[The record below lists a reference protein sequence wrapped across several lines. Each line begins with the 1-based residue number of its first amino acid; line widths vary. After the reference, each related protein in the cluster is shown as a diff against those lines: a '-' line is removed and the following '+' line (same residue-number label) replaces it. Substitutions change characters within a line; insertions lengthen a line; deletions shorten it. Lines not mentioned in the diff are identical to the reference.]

1 LSGFLFKLIEWR
13 KIDEFSKWMPAE
25 QAAELRSLF
34 DSLILNTS
42 KLSWSQSK
50 TRQLAR
56 DHDHAGESAKTRE
69 LMKLADQWMRMHADF
84 IDPGSALAV

>member
-1 LSGFLFKLIEWR
+1 
-13 KIDEFSKWMPAE
+13 MPAE

-42 KLSWSQSK
+42 KLSWRQSK

-56 DHDHAGESAKTRE
+56 DQNHAGESAKTRE

-84 IDPGSALAV
+84 IDPGSALVVQKRDTVLRTFDGTN